1 MLLTFHVVLGIQLH
15 IYELLILVY
24 ASHPMQHQVVPSA
37 FHYDMMYCTYT
48 HTDTHTQTY
57 IHTYIQ
63 HTHTRTYTYTYIHI
77 HTHTCTHI

>member
-48 HTDTHTQTY
+48 HTDTHAQTY
-57 IHTYIQ
+57 IHIYT
-63 HTHTRTYTYTYIHI
+63 THAYKYIHI

>member
-37 FHYDMMYCTYT
+37 FHYNMMYCTYT
-48 HTDTHTQTY
+48 NTDTHVRTH
-57 IHTYIQ
+57 IHTYNYT
-63 HTHTRTYTYTYIHI
+63 THAYTYIHI